1 MEAKDELGEI
11 IYQARLNQSL
21 TQDQFGAKYD
31 VSGPAV
37 FKFEK
42 GYVRPSLR
50 LWLRIAQD
58 AEILERRAVLMW
70 LRAKLPEKYRPYV
83 SLAPSSTP
91 VVKKGVTDYS
101 SFEDSGKMR
110 LAALADK
117 TLPKPLRDLL
127 SDDELW
133 ALFRPTGHEINMLR
147 DLISPIGKK
156 GTTKSYGDALRLIR
170 EFSHSF

>member
-1 MEAKDELGEI
+1 MEEKDELGAV
-11 IYQARLNQSL
+11 IYQARLDQHL

-50 LWLRIAQD
+50 LWLRIAAD
-58 AEILERRAVLMW
+58 ASIPERRSVLMW
-70 LRAKLPEKYRPYV
+70 LRAKLPEKYQHYV
-83 SLAPSSTP
+83 NLSPSAAP

-101 SFEDSGKMR
+101 TFEDFAKMR
-110 LAALADK
+110 STALADK
-117 TLPKPLRDLL
+117 SLPKPLRDLL
-127 SDDELW
+127 GDDELW
-133 ALFRPTGHEINMLR
+133 SLFRPTGHEINMLR
-147 DLISPIGKK
+147 DLIAPIGKK
-156 GTTKSYGDALRLIR
+156 GGAKSYADALRLIR